1 MANYTGA
8 DVINAGD
15 VSNYQADIYGFGIA
29 SGTSEVAFFITQTT
43 NDILRDLRIR
53 WWPSYKSNVFT
64 DITVLGSAELVT
76 TKINLDLLD

>member
-29 SGTSEVAFFITQTT
+29 SGTSANVSGCM
-43 NDILRDLRIR
+43 
-53 WWPSYKSNVFT
+53 SYEMRASLFRPW
-64 DITVLGSAELVT
+64 
-76 TKINLDLLD
+76 INFEW